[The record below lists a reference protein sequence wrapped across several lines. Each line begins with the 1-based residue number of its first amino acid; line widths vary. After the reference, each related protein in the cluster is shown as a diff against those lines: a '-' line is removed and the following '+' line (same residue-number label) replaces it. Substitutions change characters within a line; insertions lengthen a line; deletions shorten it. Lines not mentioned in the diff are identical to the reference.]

1 MRLRCDV
8 RDLPDIQEKLKELSK
23 TTETRKEVKEG
34 LKEAGK
40 FLIKKGKERLKA
52 RLIMPRKERTGNL
65 LKSFKH
71 RIKKKNAGVLVGFK
85 KGKAGKVS
93 GNHSWL
99 VSEGTSPRK
108 TSKGYNRGWVRP
120 NKFWSDTR
128 DQDSPK
134 AMDIIIDHIE
144 QAIESIKRRQ

>member
-8 RDLPDIQEKLKELSK
+8 RDLPDVQEALVELSK
-23 TTETRKEVKEG
+23 TRETRKEVKDG

-40 FLIKKGKERLKA
+40 FLIKRGKERLKA
-52 RLIMPRKERTGNL
+52 RLIMPRKDRTGNL

-71 RIKKKNAGVLVGFK
+71 RIKKKNAGVLVGFRN
-85 KGKAGKVS
+85 KGKNS

-99 VSEGTSPRK
+99 VSEGTKPRK
-108 TSKGYNRGWVRP
+108 TSKGYNRGSVRP
-120 NKFWSDTR
+120 NNFWSDTR
-128 DQDSPK
+128 NQDSPK
-134 AMDIIIDHIE
+134 AMNIIMDHIE